1 MIDLYIKC
9 HTGMRMNKFAC
20 EMGVSYKDNG
30 LQKKPNT
37 EEPILFDSIYINT
50 LICVMKINVT
60 LWEGKKWKKAQDRAA
75 FRFPI

>member
-1 MIDLYIKC
+1 MKWVCLK
-9 HTGMRMNKFAC
+9 
-20 EMGVSYKDNG
+20 KDNG

-60 LWEGKKWKKAQDRAA
+60 FAGREEVEEGTGQGHL
-75 FRFPI
+75 